1 MKLWPFTVVEGAENT
16 PLIEVEYKGEKKLFK
31 SEEISSMALSKVRS
45 IAEDDLGKEIRNIVI
60 TVPANSPRIPE
71 RSCYTFMYYKLPSHL
86 IYDLYLV
93 VC

>member
-31 SEEISSMALSKVRS
+31 PEEISSMALSKVRS

-60 TVPANSPRIPE
+60 TVPAYFNDSQRQFTKD
-71 RSCYTFMYYKLPSHL
+71 SGT
-86 IYDLYLV
+86 LV
-93 VC
+93 LHVYVL